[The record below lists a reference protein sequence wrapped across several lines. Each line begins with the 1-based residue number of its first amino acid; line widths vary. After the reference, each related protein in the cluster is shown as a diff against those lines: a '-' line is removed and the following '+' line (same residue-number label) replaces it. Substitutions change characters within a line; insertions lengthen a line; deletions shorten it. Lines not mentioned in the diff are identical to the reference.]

1 MKSLLQTALIC
12 SLSAVATLHLHAQGR
27 WKVQYFHDEDR
38 SSVRLTDIAFPSA
51 TTGIACGVMSRI
63 DRDRPEGIVLVTRD
77 GGKAWQEVK
86 VNDLPVSLHFVDD
99 STGFLVTGNGI
110 WKTEERGL
118 TWKRVKEIRGILR
131 VHFLNRNRGFAIGMR
146 KQVLSTDDGGVTW
159 KPVAE
164 AQKPAARAEYTT
176 YQWITFDGPKLG
188 MILGG
193 ATPPRRSTLEVPD
206 WADPEAAMK
215 EREWPTLSIKLETK
229 DGGATWSPQT
239 APVFGRMSRLRFAP
253 NGGTYGLALMRYER
267 AFAVPSEV
275 YLVNWKTGK
284 SETTFK
290 DVNKTVTDVA
300 FFGPSHGIVAAIER
314 PGTMAHSPLP
324 GKLKILSATNLRSW
338 IEMPVDY
345 RATGLNAMLAVVDE
359 KNAWVA
365 LDSGMILRLEP

>member
-1 MKSLLQTALIC
+1 
-12 SLSAVATLHLHAQGR
+12 
-27 WKVQYFHDEDR
+27 VQYLHDEDR
-38 SSVRLTDIAFPSA
+38 SSVRLTDLAFPSA
-51 TTGIACGVMSRI
+51 STGIACGLLSRI

-86 VNDLPVSLHFVDD
+86 VNDLPLSLHFIDD
-99 STGFLVTGNGI
+99 STGFLVTGNAI

-118 TWKRVKEIRGILR
+118 TWKKIKDIRGILR
-131 VHFLNRNRGFAIGMR
+131 VHFVDRNRGFAIGTR
-146 KQVLSTDDGGVTW
+146 KQVLSTSDGGVTW
-159 KPVAE
+159 KAVAD
-164 AQKPAARAEYTT
+164 AQKPAARPEYTT
-176 YQWITFDGPKLG
+176 YQWITFDGPKAG

-215 EREWPTLSIKLETK
+215 EREWPTLSITLETK

-253 NGGTYGLALMRYER
+253 NGGAYGLALMRYER
-267 AFAVPSEV
+267 SFAVPSEV
-275 YLVNWKTGK
+275 YLINWKTGK

-290 DVNKTVTDVA
+290 DANKTVTDVA
-300 FFGPSHGIVAAIER
+300 FFGPSHGVVAAIER

-345 RATGLNAMLAVVDE
+345 RATGLNAILAVVDE